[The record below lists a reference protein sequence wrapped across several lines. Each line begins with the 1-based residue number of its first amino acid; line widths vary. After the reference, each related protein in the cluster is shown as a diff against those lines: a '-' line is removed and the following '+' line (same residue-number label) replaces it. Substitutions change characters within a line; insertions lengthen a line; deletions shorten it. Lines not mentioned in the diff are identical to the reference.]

1 MARKKRLA
9 PKYVVRRILFALI
22 LLLLLAGIV
31 WLLVSAVNRLTG
43 KEQLAEG
50 SLTSPVST
58 SSESQSSSSSS
69 SSSCS
74 EPSSS
79 SSSSQPEQSSSES
92 LPESSSSESSRHAD
106 YTADW
111 NLLLVNQEYPLGYEF
126 SVELDTPYP
135 PYRFDKRASAYLVE
149 MIEAARADGIQLQL
163 ISTYRD
169 LETQYRLF
177 NNKVNE
183 YLNMG
188 YGQEDAEKNASQ
200 WVAIPG
206 TSEHG
211 TGLAADIVSATKS
224 YELNESFAQSEEFEW
239 LYANCTKYGFILRY
253 PKDKLEITKITYEP
267 WHYRYVGKEAAQEI
281 MERGICLEEY
291 VAEKNTAG

>member
-92 LPESSSSESSRHAD
+92 LPESSSSESSRHA
-106 YTADW
+106 A
-111 NLLLVNQEYPLGYEF
+111 
-126 SVELDTPYP
+126 
-135 PYRFDKRASAYLVE
+135 KR
-149 MIEAARADGIQLQL
+149 
-163 ISTYRD
+163 
-169 LETQYRLF
+169 
-177 NNKVNE
+177 
-183 YLNMG
+183 
-188 YGQEDAEKNASQ
+188 
-200 WVAIPG
+200 
-206 TSEHG
+206 H
-211 TGLAADIVSATKS
+211 
-224 YELNESFAQSEEFEW
+224 FE
-239 LYANCTKYGFILRY
+239 G
-253 PKDKLEITKITYEP
+253 
-267 WHYRYVGKEAAQEI
+267 
-281 MERGICLEEY
+281 
-291 VAEKNTAG
+291 